1 MINRPIVEFAK
12 TRPNNNIQ
20 SPIYMTPGAAG
31 MDIASSVSS
40 RIAPG
45 DRVLFPTGWKIKV
58 PEGYECQVRS
68 RSGLAMGEGVVV
80 LNSPGTIDSD
90 YTGEIRVL
98 LHNTN
103 KNRPVYILRGQR
115 IAQLVITPVVQAHIV
130 IKDQIT
136 AVTQRGDKGFG
147 STGK

>member
-1 MINRPIVEFAK
+1 MINRPIVEFAPVHDK
-12 TRPNNNIQ
+12 APA
-20 SPIYMTPGAAG
+20 PVPEYKTPGAAG
-31 MDIASSVSS
+31 MDIASYYSIDIS
-40 RIAPG
+40 PG
-45 DRVLFPTGWKIKV
+45 NRVMVRTGWKIKV

-68 RSGLAMGEGVVV
+68 RSGLALEEGVVV

-90 YTGEIRVL
+90 YTGEIYVL
-98 LHNTN
+98 LHNTSDSW
-103 KNRPVYILRGQR
+103 VHIAYGQR

-136 AVTQRGDKGFG
+136 AITQRGDKGFG